1 MSTKGF
7 VTTIDFSQ
15 EKSTVSFWV
24 QDVGAANY
32 GTVTQDID
40 EVKDAIDAFSLASV
54 KQSGFNKSFPE
65 SSANPTDPTAQR
77 ERKALVVFEDTTAFI
92 DDPTNTVANP
102 GHGKLFQLEIPAPRL
117 FEDDGTTSCLVAGS
131 DLYDMNSTAVQALIT
146 GLETN
151 IRSPY
156 NHTAT
161 APTIAIRKIVHVGRN
176 V

>member
-7 VTTIDFSQ
+7 VTVEDHSG

-24 QDVGAANY
+24 QDVGATNY
-32 GTVTQDID
+32 ASVTQDVD
-40 EVKDAIDAFSLASV
+40 EVKDAIIAFSLGEVRQAGFT
-54 KQSGFNKSFPE
+54 KQYPE
-65 SSANPTDPTAQR
+65 SNAQVTDPTAQR
-77 ERKALVVFEDTTAFI
+77 ERKALVIYKDTTAYI

-102 GHGKLFQLEIPAPRL
+102 GNGKLFQLEIPAPRL
-117 FEDDGTTSCLVAGS
+117 YEDDATTSCIVAGT
-131 DLYDMNSTAVQALIT
+131 DLYDLNSTAVQALIA
-146 GLETN
+146 GLEPN

-161 APTIAIRKIVHVGRN
+161 APTVSIQKIVHVGRN